1 MATATAAAAAA
12 ALIALSGHHKLW
24 MALGVVAAQQVQ
36 VGIQVTRLL
45 LLPSYLY
52 SLLLL
57 W

>member
-45 LLPSYLY
+45 LLPSSLY